1 MIISLYLF
9 VVSLT
14 IVNPY
19 VWQNARKSVALPGL
33 NKENVTETL
42 AVFQTLTF
50 IAIAML
56 PRRDITVSEQAEYE
70 VLLTMPVTMQEYM
83 LGRSL
88 HLITQSVL
96 VQSVFLVPARR
107 MLRVFRVRYL
117 DIARAFI
124 TLDPLKDS
132 QEYLFKCNVPAGL
145 HFPFQLF

>member
-1 MIISLYLF
+1 MIKALAISKYLTLNTLSILRAGKAKIALIFLGALIISLYLF

-70 VLLTMPVTMQEYM
+70 VL
-83 LGRSL
+83 
-88 HLITQSVL
+88 
-96 VQSVFLVPARR
+96 
-107 MLRVFRVRYL
+107 
-117 DIARAFI
+117 
-124 TLDPLKDS
+124 
-132 QEYLFKCNVPAGL
+132 
-145 HFPFQLF
+145 